1 MDGRSAPKR
10 GGERADG
17 GFRGGGHRGGRDR
30 GGIRPLVVVA
40 AERGM
45 GESEA
50 GAKMIIFPGLTP
62 EETIDL
68 SALRDAVLTIGR
80 EI

>member
-1 MDGRSAPKR
+1 M
-10 GGERADG
+10 
-17 GFRGGGHRGGRDR
+17 
-30 GGIRPLVVVA
+30 VA